1 MKKIISLLLTLVLL
15 ITLVSF
21 STLNASATNGVQS
34 KINDLVA
41 VYPTGSYFTRSGN
54 AFDDAGCT
62 YPAYDCEDSM
72 SEIPSRGGL
81 PSGRD
86 ILNMGIGNGHSC
98 NGFVT
103 YCFGYIFGQ
112 NWRTATVVSSPSVGD
127 AVHMKWKST
136 GGNHYFIYLGEDA
149 TYYYIYHSNGDSGTT
164 NKVLYNY
171 ALAKSK
177 VSIQKIY
184 HATSYD
190 SVFNSQQTPSPTYST
205 FAEGMYYIK
214 NNYDGLYLS
223 VNGCK
228 DAQTQ
233 NVGTWQLSF
242 PSVNEPVEFQMN
254 FINVN
259 SNGAYKLRPELCV
272 SRVIN
277 SYGNTVSSGCNV
289 NIYDDLGETSEWWYF
304 EKVSGGYVIRNVM
317 NTSCAMTV
325 ESNQNVIVQTYTG
338 SNNQIWSVQST
349 VAYDANGG
357 YGAPSMQVKN
367 YDEELILSTTHPT
380 RDGYVFLGW
389 SENPNSTYPAYYA
402 GSSFTYNRNTTLY
415 AVWAPAA
422 YTVTFTDYNGVVLK
436 TETVPYGGSA
446 TPPANPTSE
455 GYTFSYWDT
464 PYTNVTT
471 DIVTTA
477 VYATSSYTVTFM
489 DWDNT
494 VISTQTVAYGS
505 AAIAPVPPYHSGCT
519 FIEWDVDYSNITSD
533 LTVTARYYSRI
544 YEVRSQ
550 EDFDGRVCIL
560 YRVDDENISW
570 RAAKEFCEA
579 NGGHLLTVSDE
590 NEQADIDS
598 LNIEGVPLW
607 LGASD
612 EDQDGIWEWVTG
624 EPFEYTYWLQGEPNY
639 MDGVEMYL
647 GTFPFEW
654 NDFNEANANI
664 KGFIMEIDSINTE
677 EESCRLIG
685 EVNGDGIV
693 NSLDAAQV
701 LKHDAQLITLAGEG
715 LAAADVNGDG
725 VVNSLDAAQIL
736 KFDAQLITEF

>member
-1 MKKIISLLLTLVLL
+1 MKKQLMKSILSILVLFALVVAPIRPTKTSAYCAHTADEAVAYLNSLVGSKVGTGQCVAL
-15 ITLVSF
+15 IKAYYEYLGVSAVRG
-21 STLNASATNGVQS
+21 NGCDYATNALPDGW
-34 KINDLVA
+34 
-41 VYPTGSYFTRSGN
+41 TRI
-54 AFDDAGCT
+54 AGAT
-62 YPAYDCEDSM
+62 PQK
-72 SEIPSRGGL
+72 G
-81 PSGRD
+81 D
-86 ILNMGIGNGHSC
+86 ILVWTEGSNNYGHVAIC
-98 NGFVT
+98 GGDGVYFH
-103 YCFGYIFGQ
+103 Q
-112 NWRTATVVSSPSVGD
+112 NWSGQYVQILNKSYTGGYNIT
-127 AVHMKWKST
+127 ST
-136 GGNHYFIYLGEDA
+136 GERA
-149 TYYYIYHSNGDSGTT
+149 
-164 NKVLYNY
+164 NY
-171 ALAKSK
+171 WGIIRPDFPGS
-177 VSIQKIY
+177 SI
-184 HATSYD
+184 
-190 SVFNSQQTPSPTYST
+190 TPEPEPYAE
-205 FAEGMYYIK
+205 FGEGMYYIK
-214 NNYDGLYLS
+214 NNHDGLYLS

-233 NVGTWQLSF
+233 NVGTWALNF
-242 PSVNEPVEFQMN
+242 PTTNTPVEFQMN
-254 FINVN
+254 FTKTND
-259 SNGAYKLRPELCV
+259 NGAYKLRPELCA
-272 SRVIN
+272 SRIIN
-277 SYGNTVSSGCNV
+277 AYGYTVSSGCNV

-304 EKVSGGYVIRNVM
+304 EKVNGGYIIRNVM
-317 NTSCAMTV
+317 NPSCVMTV
-325 ESNQNVIVQTYTG
+325 ESNQNVIVQTYNG
-338 SNNQIWSVQST
+338 SQSQIWSVQNT
-349 VAYDANGG
+349 VTYDANGG
-357 YGAPSMQVKN
+357 TGAPAVQFKN
-367 YDEELILSTTHPT
+367 YDEALTLSTTQPT
-380 RDGYVFLGW
+380 RYGYVFLGW
-389 SENPNSTYPAYYA
+389 STSSTAGYA
-402 GSSFTYNRNTTLY
+402 SYATGDSFTSNDNTTLY

-422 YTVTFTDYNGVVLK
+422 YTVTFMDSNGTVLK

-715 LAAADVNGDG
+715 LAAADINGDG